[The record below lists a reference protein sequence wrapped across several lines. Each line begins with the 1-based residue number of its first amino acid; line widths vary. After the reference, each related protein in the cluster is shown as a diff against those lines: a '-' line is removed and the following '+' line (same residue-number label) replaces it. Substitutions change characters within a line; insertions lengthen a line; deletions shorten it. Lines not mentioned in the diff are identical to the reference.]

1 MKLFR
6 LCLVLSLVLSVGG
19 VGCARVAPN
28 GVSLPDEQTRC
39 EQDADCEL
47 VANTCS
53 CLNGGVVVSVSSASA
68 DEVRVSLAVA
78 ACNSEISRDPGCGA
92 AAATCDAGTCAFLL
106 RDE

>member
-1 MKLFR
+1 MKLLHFCKV
-6 LCLVLSLVLSVGG
+6 LLLALSLGG
-19 VGCARVAPN
+19 GGCARVAPN

-39 EQDADCEL
+39 QEDADCEL
-47 VANTCS
+47 VSNTCS
-53 CLNGGVVVSVSSASA
+53 CLSGGVVVSVNSASA
-68 DEVRVSLAVA
+68 GEVRESLAVA